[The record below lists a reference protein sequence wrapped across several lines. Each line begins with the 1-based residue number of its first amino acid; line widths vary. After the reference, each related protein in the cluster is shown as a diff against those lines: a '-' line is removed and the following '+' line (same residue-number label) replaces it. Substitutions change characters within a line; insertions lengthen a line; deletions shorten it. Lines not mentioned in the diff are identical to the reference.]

1 MAITW
6 RLFLILRFKYSI
18 IAGIISVV
26 IYAII
31 AGGYS
36 VGEGAEELL
45 LASMDPKPLV
55 MLIPVITML
64 IIAIRTRNIFRAIIT
79 GLIFGTII
87 GLGFGLITPE
97 SILSCTDGAME
108 GYLYTGFTGM
118 IGVALIILCLNG
130 VMGVMREAGALDALV
145 SAINYDSDY
154 YHYGRSS
161 GSRDYYDESCI

>member
-1 MAITW
+1 MFLLPPV
-6 RLFLILRFKYSI
+6 LFLLLPALFSALYSCFPIFYPAAILLGCKPSVMAGIIISGAIFGDNLAPISDTTILSASCQTYNYDREKAADIGGCVATRFKYSI

-64 IIAIRTRNIFRAIIT
+64 IIAIRTPQYFPCYYYR
-79 GLIFGTII
+79 
-87 GLGFGLITPE
+87 
-97 SILSCTDGAME
+97 TDFWYDYWPGIWP
-108 GYLYTGFTGM
+108 YYT
-118 IGVALIILCLNG
+118 
-130 VMGVMREAGALDALV
+130 
-145 SAINYDSDY
+145 
-154 YHYGRSS
+154 
-161 GSRDYYDESCI
+161 